1 MEKRRSISIDRP
13 FILLAILIMAGLI
26 TACASKPGEPY
37 TTDSGLTIQ
46 VMKAGRGQKVVK
58 GHTVTVHFTL
68 WLDDGTLV
76 QSSKQ
81 GRGGSGRA
89 YTVENI
95 GMGQVISGWN
105 EGIIGMRVG
114 EIRRLICPP
123 DLAYRVE
130 GRPPAIPGNATLTFE
145 IELLEAK

>member
-1 MEKRRSISIDRP
+1 MDRP
-13 FILLAILIMAGLI
+13 FMLLSILVVTGLVA
-26 TACASKPGEPY
+26 ACSGKPGEPY

-58 GHTVTVHFTL
+58 GHTVTVHYTL

-81 GRGGSGRA
+81 DRGGSGRA
-89 YTVENI
+89 YPVENI
-95 GMGQVISGWN
+95 GMGQVIIGWN

-114 EIRRLICPP
+114 EIRKLICPP
-123 DLAYRVE
+123 DLAYGVE

-145 IELLEAK
+145 IELLDAK

>member
-1 MEKRRSISIDRP
+1 MDRP
-13 FILLAILIMAGLI
+13 VMLLAMLAVAGLVV
-26 TACASKPGEPY
+26 ACSGKPGEPY

-46 VMKAGRGQKVVK
+46 VIKAGRGQKVVK

-114 EIRRLICPP
+114 EIRKLICPP
-123 DLAYRVE
+123 DLAYRAE

-145 IELLEAK
+145 IELLETK